1 MGAAASTHQPLG
13 VFDLRRM
20 SSIVKVDLKKELKHL
35 YRPSAQTVSVVNIPS
50 MNFLMIDGTGDPN
63 TSPLYAQAVE
73 ALFASAYALKFKIK
87 KGGAGIDYAMMPLE
101 GLWWTEDMSQFTVND
116 KQAWQWTMMILQ
128 PDYITADLFAKTLP
142 EVEEKRNNSL
152 LRSVRFEAYHEGTSA
167 QIMHKGSY
175 AEEGPTIAAL
185 HDYIVQNGKKL
196 RGKHHEIYLND
207 PRKTQPA
214 KLQTIIRQPFQ

>member
-20 SSIVKVDLKKELKHL
+20 SSMVKVDLKKELKHL
-35 YRPSAQTVSVVNIPS
+35 YRPSAKTVSVVNVPS
-50 MNFLMIDGTGDPN
+50 MKFLMIDGRGNPN
-63 TSPLYAQAVE
+63 ISPQYAQAVE
-73 ALFASAYALKFKIK
+73 ALFALAYALKFKIK
-87 KGGAGIDYAMMPLE
+87 KSGAGVDYAVMPLE
-101 GLWWTEDMSQFTVND
+101 GLWWTEDMSQFNLND
-116 KQAWQWTMMILQ
+116 KEAWQWTMMIMQ

-142 EVEEKRNNSL
+142 EVEKKRNNSL
-152 LRSVRFEAYHEGTSA
+152 LRSVRFEPYHEGTSA
-167 QIMHKGSY
+167 QIMHRGSY

-214 KLQTIIRQPFQ
+214 KLQTIIRQPFK